1 MCWSLGEEE
10 ESHAREKR
18 VRVQKEAVNSS
29 TLLLTPTISKEP
41 NSVVREVFVES
52 SKESRLSNQMT
63 WSDKETKNSSCRL
76 EEMVKLKESQE
87 NTCLCRP

>member
-1 MCWSLGEEE
+1 M
-10 ESHAREKR
+10 
-18 VRVQKEAVNSS
+18 RVQKEAVNSS

-63 WSDKETKNSSCRL
+63 WSDKETKNSSCGL